1 MKRLLA
7 FYVKLRQLL
16 SHTMYLD
23 ERLKQRL
30 IPISNI
36 IPKNNVSLFK
46 KTQQSKR
53 SRTAHEIKSL
63 KNNYE

>member
-7 FYVKLRQLL
+7 FYVKLRQFL
-16 SHTMYLD
+16 SHTKYLD

-46 KTQQSKR
+46 KTQQTKR